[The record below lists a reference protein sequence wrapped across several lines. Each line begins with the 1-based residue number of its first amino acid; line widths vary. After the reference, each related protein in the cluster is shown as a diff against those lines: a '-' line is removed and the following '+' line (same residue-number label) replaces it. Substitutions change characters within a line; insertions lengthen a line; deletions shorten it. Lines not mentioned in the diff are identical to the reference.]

1 MLHRNEVY
9 SHLPLVSPILLKPQR
24 ERVFSPCQKHT
35 VCLRPSAGSVVICS
49 MIIPKPQINTFT
61 PSFSLWQ
68 KSQSQCSYVC
78 GISVSESSG
87 HIPFNEN
94 LRSKSS
100 LEKWCLMKEW
110 VGFGTNTDTNQNRLL
125 CFEGSNQFQKWLDG
139 YLKHFHTVYRH
150 WRLISLSLSLSK

>member
-1 MLHRNEVY
+1 MSHRNEVY
-9 SHLPLVSPILLKPQR
+9 NHLPLVSSILLKPQR
-24 ERVFSPCQKHT
+24 ELVSSPCQKHT

-100 LEKWCLMKEW
+100 LETWCLMKERSGW
-110 VGFGTNTDTNQNRLL
+110 VLEQTQTQIKSA
-125 CFEGSNQFQKWLDG
+125 CCA
-139 YLKHFHTVYRH
+139 LKGP
-150 WRLISLSLSLSK
+150 ISFRSD